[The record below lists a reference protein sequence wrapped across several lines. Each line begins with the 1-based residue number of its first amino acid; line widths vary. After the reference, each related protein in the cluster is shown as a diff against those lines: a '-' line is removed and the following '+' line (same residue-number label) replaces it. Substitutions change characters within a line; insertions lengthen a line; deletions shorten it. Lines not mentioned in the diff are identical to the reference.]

1 MVKQVLWVLVLA
13 GFAGLSSGAAF
24 LSDCRAAESNTIR
37 VKIETNK
44 GDIVVA
50 LDSEKA
56 PITVANFMQY
66 VADGYYEGTI
76 FHRVVSDFV
85 IQGGGFDENMNR
97 KPTRDPI
104 QNEAGNGLSNE
115 AYTIAMARTPDPD
128 SATSQFYINLKD
140 NLSLDRTPQNPGYTV
155 FGKVVAGTAV
165 VDAIGRVNTVQQV
178 PVETVLIKKIS
189 QINGDSPDD
198 DDNPDDSDASN
209 DNDDNSTCFIE
220 TCIAGH

>member
-1 MVKQVLWVLVLA
+1 MVKQVLWVLVLT
-13 GFAGLSSGAAF
+13 GVAGLFSGAAF
-24 LSDCRAAESNTIR
+24 LSDGRATESNTIQ
-37 VKIETNK
+37 VQIETNK

-66 VADGYYEGTI
+66 VTDGFYEGTI

-115 AYTIAMARTPDPD
+115 AYTIAMARTQAPD

-140 NLSLDRTPQNPGYTV
+140 NLFLDRTPQNPGYAV
-155 FGKVVAGTAV
+155 FGRVVAGREVA
-165 VDAIGRVNTVQQV
+165 DAIGRVDTVQEV

-189 QINGDSPDD
+189 QINGDAPDD

-209 DNDDNSTCFIE
+209 DNDDSSTCFIE